1 MTSGRQGRLVADA
14 LGVVGPQSPGSPTRG
29 QPAAQALAAGG
40 PTGLHP
46 LPWEGASGGD
56 LPASS
61 PQPVTAGSWGEHAA
75 ALSMPPIRQSLGDPQ
90 GDCLIVL
97 AVRSPCFLGSP
108 PEKALRSRP
117 GWSRP
122 GPSGLRPRH
131 PGNRQCLVCAEPP
144 GVPLASALLSQ
155 LCAHRRPWNV
165 TSGESWSSCHLP
177 TIPSHALPILGA
189 PPAAGPGWLPVGCRA
204 PPGPRGRSD
213 PGPCCQGLEAPP

>member
-14 LGVVGPQSPGSPTRG
+14 LGVVGPQSLGSPTRS

-40 PTGLHP
+40 PAGLHP
-46 LPWEGASGGD
+46 LPWDRSSGGD

-61 PQPVTAGSWGEHAA
+61 PQPVTSGSRRDHAA
-75 ALSMPPIRQSLGDPQ
+75 ALSTPPNRQSLGDPQ
-90 GDCLIVL
+90 DDCLLVL

-122 GPSGLRPRH
+122 GLSGLKPRH
-131 PGNRQCLVCAEPP
+131 PWNRQCLACTEPP

-155 LCAHRRPWNV
+155 LCAHPLTGAASGAHRRPWNV

-177 TIPSHALPILGA
+177 TCGRARAA
-189 PPAAGPGWLPVGCRA
+189 PGGLSRS
-204 PPGPRGRSD
+204 PRTSR
-213 PGPCCQGLEAPP
+213 PL